1 MEKAYVFHS
10 SEAQNL
16 SRIKF
21 KSDFLFTTSTFLVIL
36 KLEKHRGLIFSFP
49 GSDTKEPPYY
59 KVDPE
64 RGTKSHLLM
73 VTGKQ
78 LQRFLSPSIPC
89 LTSTFSLLSDA
100 RQTKWSGLPL
110 AIEHPKRLNFKY
122 SQEIDIAGRKTGSQ

>member
-21 KSDFLFTTSTFLVIL
+21 KSDFLFTTSLVIL
-36 KLEKHRGLIFSFP
+36 KLEKYRGLTLSFL

-78 LQRFLSPSIPC
+78 LQRFLSPSISY
-89 LTSTFSLLSDA
+89 LTSTLSLLSDA
-100 RQTKWSGLPL
+100 RQTK
-110 AIEHPKRLNFKY
+110 
-122 SQEIDIAGRKTGSQ
+122 